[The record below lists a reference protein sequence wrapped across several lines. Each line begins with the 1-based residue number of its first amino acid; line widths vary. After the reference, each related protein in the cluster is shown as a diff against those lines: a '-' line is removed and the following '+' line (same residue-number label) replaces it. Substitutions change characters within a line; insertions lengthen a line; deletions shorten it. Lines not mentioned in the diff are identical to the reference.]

1 MTTVDQLAQVVLQ
14 ILFDQKTVPVQN
26 AAELMVVGNVVFW
39 GGTVQTKLM
48 HVAVVELDGSFVE
61 SLLRGALVVVDDG
74 FVAVGLQS
82 WLNLWQP

>member
-74 FVAVGLQS
+74 FVAVGL
-82 WLNLWQP
+82 